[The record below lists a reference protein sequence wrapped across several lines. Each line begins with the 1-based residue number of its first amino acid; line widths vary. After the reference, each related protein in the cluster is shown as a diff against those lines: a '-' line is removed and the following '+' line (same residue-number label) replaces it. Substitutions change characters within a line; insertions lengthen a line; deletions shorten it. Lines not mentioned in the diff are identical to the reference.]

1 MYWLIFLWLYFYF
14 FLVLFFRLL
23 IYRKSSIFFIVDA
36 NNVSIRKFAEKKKLK
51 KICRRA
57 IWKKQSTRSFSWKT
71 VWNHFRCL
79 QAQCEQSA
87 KFGKLERQP
96 KKKYVKARITKT
108 FATQGTF
115 PAYLLHHTLWSN
127 QKYIRNFP
135 RN

>member
-1 MYWLIFLWLYFYF
+1 M
-14 FLVLFFRLL
+14 FR
-23 IYRKSSIFFIVDA
+23 SGS
-36 NNVSIRKFAEKKKLK
+36 FAEKKKFK

-57 IWKKQSTRSFSWKT
+57 IWKKQSTRSVSWKT

-79 QAQCEQSA
+79 QAYCEQSA